1 MVHNTSPKPIIV
13 VGAGWAGLA
22 CAFTLVRQG
31 LPVIVLEAAPQAGGR
46 ARGITWGSDTVDNGQ
61 HLLVGAYTH
70 ILSLLNCLGIPENQV
85 LDRKPFELFM
95 IDTQKPH
102 QPLHIKLNRA
112 SPIKALLSVLIMRG
126 LAWQDK
132 LRLLVFI
139 RKLRTLNPLQVRN
152 QSTKDFLIYFKQSK
166 RLIECLWEPL
176 ALAALS
182 TPIDRSAA
190 DIFVAILQRSFTA
203 DQTGSDWLLPKVDLS
218 DLLPKPILN
227 YLAQTQTPV
236 LYHQRVQ
243 KLLTKNNHCITL
255 QTAST
260 PFDCQA
266 VVLATPPS
274 VSLALLQ
281 TVAEPCL
288 DSLITRLARFHY
300 ETICTL
306 YLRFATPI
314 ALTCGSPMV
323 GLIHASGDWILHRA
337 SSAQPDLL
345 SVVITN
351 AKALTLDRRVLLA
364 TIQAELQAL
373 FPGLGE
379 PIDQRIICEKQA
391 AFSCTPDSYQ
401 YRPFNHTVIPN
412 LYLAGDYTQNAAPAT
427 LESAVQSGI
436 QAAELLLLKHEKR
449 CESLYPRLC
458 TDTIA
463 V

>member
-1 MVHNTSPKPIIV
+1 MVSLKTEKAIVV

-31 LPVIVLEAAPQAGGR
+31 LPVIILEAAPQAGGR
-46 ARGITWGSDTVDNGQ
+46 ARGIAWGTDTVDNGQ

-70 ILSLLNCLGIPENQV
+70 ILSILKHLGIPENQV
-85 LDRKPFELFM
+85 LDRKPFELLM
-95 IDTQKPH
+95 IDRQKPH
-102 QPLHIKLNRA
+102 KPLHLKIDRA
-112 SPIKALLSVLIMRG
+112 SPLKALCSVLMARG
-126 LAWQDK
+126 FSFKDK
-132 LRLLVFI
+132 LCLLAFL
-139 RKLRTLNPLQVRN
+139 RKLPTLKPLQVRN
-152 QSTKDFLIYFKQSK
+152 QSTKDFLIHSKQSK
-166 RLIECLWEPL
+166 RLIDCLWEPL

-190 DIFVAILQRSFTA
+190 EIFVAILQRILTGNQA
-203 DQTGSDWLLPKVDLS
+203 GSDWLWPKVHLS
-218 DLLPKPILN
+218 DLLPNPILR
-227 YLAQTQTPV
+227 YLAQRQTPV

-243 KLLTKNNHCITL
+243 KLVLKHNHCTAVH
-255 QTAST
+255 TAST

-266 VVLATPPS
+266 LVLATPPS

-281 TVAEPCL
+281 TVSEPCL
-288 DSLITRLARFHY
+288 DSLRTRLARFHY
-300 ETICTL
+300 ETICTI
-306 YLRFATPI
+306 YFRFATPI
-314 ALTCGSPMV
+314 ALSCGTPMV
-323 GLIHASGDWILHRA
+323 GLIHASADWILHRA

-351 AKALTLDRRVLLA
+351 AKALALDRTALLA
-364 TIQAELQAL
+364 AIQAEIKAL
-373 FPGLGE
+373 FPALGE
-379 PIDQRIICEKQA
+379 PIEQRMICEKQA

-436 QAAELLLLKHEKR
+436 EAAELLLLRYEKPS
-449 CESLYPRLC
+449 ESLYARLSAN
-458 TDTIA
+458 TIT

>member
-1 MVHNTSPKPIIV
+1 MSPSTEKPIIV

-31 LPVIVLEAAPQAGGR
+31 LPVMVLEAAPQAGGR
-46 ARGITWGSDTVDNGQ
+46 ARGIAWGADTVDNGQ

-70 ILSLLNCLGIPENQV
+70 ILSVLKHLGIPENQV

-95 IDTQKPH
+95 LDKQNPHKP
-102 QPLHIKLNRA
+102 LYIKLNRA
-112 SPIKALLSVLIMRG
+112 SPIKALFSVLMARG
-126 LAWQDK
+126 FSLKDK
-132 LRLLVFI
+132 LCLLAFV
-139 RKLRTLNPLQVRN
+139 RKLRTLNPLHLRN
-152 QSTKDFLIYFKQSK
+152 QSTKDFLIHCKQSQ
-166 RLIECLWEPL
+166 RLIDCLWEPL

-190 DIFVAILQRSFTA
+190 EIFVAILQRILTA
-203 DQTGSDWLLPKVDLS
+203 NQAGSDWLWPKVHLS
-218 DLLPKPILN
+218 DLLPNPILN
-227 YLAQTQTPV
+227 DLAQMQTPV

-243 KLLTKNNHCITL
+243 KITLERNHCTAIH
-255 QTAST
+255 TASKQ
-260 PFDCQA
+260 FDCQA
-266 VVLATPPS
+266 LVLATPPS

-288 DSLITRLARFHY
+288 DALRTRLARFHY

-306 YLRFATPI
+306 YLRFAKPI
-314 ALTCGSPMV
+314 ALSSETPML
-323 GLIHASGDWILHRA
+323 GLIHASADWILHRA

-351 AKALTLDRRVLLA
+351 AKALALDRTVLLS
-364 TIQAELQAL
+364 TIQAEIKML
-373 FPGLGE
+373 FPELGE
-379 PIDQRIICEKQA
+379 PIDQRMICEKQA

-436 QAAELLLLKHEKR
+436 QAAELLLLRYEKR
-449 CESLYPRLC
+449 CESLYSPLS
-458 TDTIA
+458 TDTLA

>member
-1 MVHNTSPKPIIV
+1 MAPSTEKPIIV

-46 ARGITWGSDTVDNGQ
+46 ARGIAWGADTVDNGQ

-70 ILSLLNCLGIPENQV
+70 ILSILKHLGIPENQV

-95 IDTQKPH
+95 LDKQTPH
-102 QPLHIKLNRA
+102 KPLHIKLNRA
-112 SPIKALLSVLIMRG
+112 SPLKALCSVLIARG
-126 LAWQDK
+126 FAWQEK
-132 LRLLVFI
+132 LCLLAFV
-139 RKLRTLNPLQVRN
+139 RKLRTLNPLHLRN
-152 QSTKDFLIYFKQSK
+152 QSTKDFLIHFKQSK

-190 DIFVAILQRSFTA
+190 DIFVAILQRILTA
-203 DQTGSDWLLPKVDLS
+203 NQAGSDWLWPKVHLS

-243 KLLTKNNHCITL
+243 KLVIEKNHCTAI

-266 VVLATPPS
+266 LVLATPPS
-274 VSLALLQ
+274 VSLALLK
-281 TVAEPCL
+281 TIAEPCL
-288 DSLITRLARFHY
+288 DSLKTRLSRFHY

-306 YLRFATPI
+306 YLRFAAPI
-314 ALTCGSPMV
+314 ALICGSPMV
-323 GLIHASGDWILHRA
+323 GLIHANADWILNRA

-351 AKALTLDRRVLLA
+351 TKALALDRTALLA
-364 TIQAELQAL
+364 AIQAEIKAL
-373 FPGLGE
+373 FPALGE
-379 PIDQRIICEKQA
+379 PIDQRMICEKQA

-436 QAAELLLLKHEKR
+436 QAAELLLLKYEKR
-449 CESLYPRLC
+449 CEVLYACLPAS
-458 TDTIA
+458 TTA